1 MWVGP
6 TPQGSRRWVGG
17 LVRHLEAIGSILL
30 LAPSNLKNVY
40 LVDSQ

>member
-1 MWVGP
+1 M
-6 TPQGSRRWVGG
+6 GG
-17 LVRHLEAIGSILL
+17 WFGQALGSILL